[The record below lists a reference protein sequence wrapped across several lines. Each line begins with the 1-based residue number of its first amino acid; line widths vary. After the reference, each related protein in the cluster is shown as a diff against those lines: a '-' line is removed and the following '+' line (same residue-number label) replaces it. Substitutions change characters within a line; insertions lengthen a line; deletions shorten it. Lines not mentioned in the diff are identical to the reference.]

1 MLTRAFLL
9 KTDFAAEI
17 LGSLVRFYNIKL
29 EYYIFTS
36 SDALIVPAAFHP
48 SMPCLIF
55 DRHIPQFH
63 VTSTPKNQ
71 LFQFFVGLLWF
82 PNYIAC

>member
-29 EYYIFTS
+29 EYYIFPS

-55 DRHIPQFH
+55 DRHIPQSH
-63 VTSTPKNQ
+63 VTLTPKPQ
-71 LFQFFVGLLWF
+71 VLHFFVGF
-82 PNYIAC
+82 IMVSK